1 MNKTLAASALRTTLA
16 ALLGSLLLGTA
27 AQAQAPAWPSK
38 PIRWVVPYPAGGG
51 TDQVTRLVA
60 EKLSTALGQPV
71 VVDNKPGAGTIIGAD
86 AVAKSPADGYT
97 LLLGQPTSLSVNQHL
112 YAKLPYDP
120 VNGFAPITQLVRYPL
135 FLVVESS
142 MKADNA
148 KDLFAMAQKGG
159 NLAYATGGNGSIVHL
174 GSEMVKDKLGLN
186 LTHVPFKAM
195 VQAAPEVAAG
205 RVPFMFA
212 DMPAIRPFIQAGKL
226 KVLATAEP
234 ARSALYPSAPTLAEA
249 GLPGLEFST
258 WVGMVAPKG
267 TPKPVIDRLAA
278 EVHKILAMPDV
289 RERFLAMG
297 VDGAPSSPEQFARF
311 IDAESAKWQTVIKAN
326 NIKPE

>member
-1 MNKTLAASALRTTLA
+1 MMFIKKRTLACTLIFSFLSSAWVSSAL
-16 ALLGSLLLGTA
+16 
-27 AQAQAPAWPSK
+27 AQAQSWPSR

-51 TDQVTRLVA
+51 TDQVSRLIA
-60 EKLSTALGQPV
+60 EKLSSALGQPV
-71 VVDNKPGAGTIIGAD
+71 LVENKPGASTIIGAE
-86 AVAKSPADGYT
+86 AVAKAAPDGYT

-120 VNGFAPITQLVRYPL
+120 LTSFTPIIQLVRYPL
-135 FLVVESS
+135 FLVVDSNMKVES
-142 MKADNA
+142 A
-148 KDLFAMAQKGG
+148 KELFDLAKKG

-186 LTHVPFKAM
+186 LTHIPFKAM

-234 ARSALYPSAPTLAEA
+234 ARSSLYPSAPTLAEA
-249 GLPGLEFST
+249 GMPGLEFST
-258 WVGMVAPKG
+258 WVGLVAPRG
-267 TPKPVIDRLAA
+267 TPKPIIDRLAA
-278 EVHKILAMPDV
+278 EVQKIVALPEV
-289 RERFLAMG
+289 RERFAVMG
-297 VDGAPSSPEQFARF
+297 VEGAPSSPELFGRF
-311 IDAESAKWQTVIKAN
+311 IDAESLKWQTVIKTN